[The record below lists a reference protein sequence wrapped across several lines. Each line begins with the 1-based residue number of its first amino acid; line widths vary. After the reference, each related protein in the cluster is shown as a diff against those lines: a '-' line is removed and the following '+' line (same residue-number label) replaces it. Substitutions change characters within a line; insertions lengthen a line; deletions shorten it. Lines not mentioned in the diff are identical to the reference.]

1 MPQGTVLGPLLSL
14 ILIDSLGDI
23 DMDALVASFCD
34 DTKVSLTI
42 ENEEDAQKLQDCLD
56 KLYKWQLENNM
67 SFNAEK
73 FLLLQFGKNN
83 DLKIQY
89 NYMTPNCDSNIL
101 PTDNVRDLGVQ
112 VDNDGSFNTHI
123 NKICTKAKQRIGFLL
138 RTFNTRSIEFMRF
151 AFKSYI
157 LPILDYSSQL
167 WAPLEGHNMNKIEN
181 ILRSFSSK
189 VNGLKYLNY
198 WERLEKLKLF
208 SMTRRYER
216 YRMIYTWKILTNNAH
231 NCGLL

>member
-1 MPQGTVLGPLLSL
+1 
-14 ILIDSLGDI
+14 
-23 DMDALVASFCD
+23 
-34 DTKVSLTI
+34 
-42 ENEEDAQKLQDCLD
+42 
-56 KLYKWQLENNM
+56 
-67 SFNAEK
+67 
-73 FLLLQFGKNN
+73 
-83 DLKIQY
+83 
-89 NYMTPNCDSNIL
+89 
-101 PTDNVRDLGVQ
+101 
-112 VDNDGSFNTHI
+112 
-123 NKICTKAKQRIGFLL
+123 
-138 RTFNTRSIEFMRF
+138 MRF

-231 NCGLL
+231 NCGLSWSNTDCKGITFNLPKYGQFCKSIRKQSFMMMGPLLFNSLPRYLRDDRDSNPKQWKEALDMFLSTIPDTPQTPDLTPTACTPTSKATNSLMYWIPHLGLSDRRYNPSITLYSL